1 MNPMPRVFKKSIV
14 RRLDADG
21 QRVPSGTPGARK
33 VKQKSGKWYGR
44 VPGTVKPVPLCRN
57 KSAAEMMLNELVKK
71 TEMGKAGIIDPFE
84 QHRKRPLSE
93 HLDDFLSEL
102 QARGDDPRHVAIVGS
117 RLRTLLDECRFTFM
131 DEVSAS
137 KIMDYLASLRRDRT
151 AAPLP
156 QQEWF
161 TPREA
166 AAVLGIKAE
175 SVGTAVRR
183 HRLDAEGKGKMRRYP
198 RATVEALQDRLC
210 RGVSMQTT
218 NQYLAHIKAFC
229 RWMVKDHRT
238 ADNPLSHLEASNN
251 QLDRRHD
258 RRELAEDELRRVLSA
273 ARASERT
280 FRGLSGW
287 DRFHLYATACGTGF
301 RASALA
307 SLTPESFNLEAE
319 IPTVTLSARRNKSR
333 VLKVQPIPADVAELL
348 RAYLDSKPAGVPL
361 WGGTWAKEGK
371 GAEMLRIDLEAAG
384 IPYSVEGPD
393 GPLFADFHALRH
405 TYLTLGG
412 RAGIDLRTL
421 QELAGHSSPILTARY
436 THRRLYDLDRDVN
449 KLPNFLPIDGTDTSA
464 GILRATGTDASTT
477 VDVGCSMVA
486 HKTDTAGDSLIT
498 VEHPLMEE
506 GLPGR
511 KQKPLVLQGVA
522 SDCDLLRAID
532 SRVGEGTRTPDI
544 QIHSQPSTRRN
555 FRQGKRFGS
564 FILASCTAACTRQ
577 RKTA

>member
-1 MNPMPRVFKKSIV
+1 MPRIFKKTIV
-14 RRLDADG
+14 RYLDAEG
-21 QRVPSGTPGARK
+21 QRVPAGTPNARK

-44 VPGTVKPVPLCRN
+44 VPGAARPVPLCRN

-71 TEMGKAGIIDPFE
+71 AELGKAGIVDHFE

-93 HLDDFLSEL
+93 HLNDFLSEL

-117 RLRTLLDECRFTFM
+117 RLRTLLGGCHFVFM

-137 KIMDYLASLRRDRT
+137 KVMDYLASMRRDRPS
-151 AAPLP
+151 AQLP
-156 QQEWF
+156 DGKEWF
-161 TPREA
+161 TPRETA
-166 AAVLGIKAE
+166 ALLGIKAT
-175 SVGTAVRR
+175 SVGTAVHR
-183 HRLDAEGKGKMRRYP
+183 HRLDAEGQGRKRRYP
-198 RATVEALQDRLC
+198 RATVEALRDRLC

-218 NQYLAHIKAFC
+218 NQYLAYIKAFC
-229 RWMVKDHRT
+229 RWMVKDHRA
-238 ADNPLSHLEASNN
+238 ADNPLSHLEAGNN

-258 RRELAEDELRRVLSA
+258 RRELTEDELRRVLSA

-307 SLTPESFNLEAE
+307 SLVPESFDLDSE

-348 RAYLDSKPAGVPL
+348 RAYLDGKPAGVPL
-361 WGGTWAKEGK
+361 WGGTWAKDGK

-393 GPLFADFHALRH
+393 GPLYADFHALRH

-449 KLPNFLPIDGTDTSA
+449 KLPNFLPIDGADTAA

-486 HKTDTAGDSLIT
+486 QKTDTVGDSLIT
-498 VEHPLMEE
+498 IEHPSIEAE
-506 GLPGR
+506 GAGS
-511 KQKPLVLQGVA
+511 KQKPLVLQGVEVG
-522 SDCDLLRAID
+522 CDSLRAID

-544 QIHSQPSTRRN
+544 QIHSLT
-555 FRQGKRFGS
+555 
-564 FILASCTAACTRQ
+564 L
-577 RKTA
+577 